1 MLFSTQKKFV
11 KIDIP
16 KTASRSYRE
25 SLWDTGYLEP
35 FGGSDSGNNRKWQHA
50 TFSELCDHEDFD
62 KAIDQNYYIHTIV
75 RNPWDRYVSFV
86 NFYLSKPDIQYF
98 RFNQVFKNPT
108 REEFHR
114 NYKAETLFK
123 KIKNNPV
130 WRTQIEYITN
140 DKGDI
145 VVENIG
151 KFEDIKNEFSNF
163 CSAVKINEK
172 IDFKHSNKSNPYI
185 TAEDIFN
192 QECIDYIA
200 EKEKPIIDMMGY
212 TY

>member
-35 FGGSDSGNNRKWQHA
+35 FGGSDSGDNRKWQHA
-50 TFSELCDHEDFD
+50 TFSEMCDHEDFD
-62 KAIDQNYYIHTIV
+62 KVIDQNYYIHTIV
-75 RNPWDRYVSFV
+75 RNPWHRYVSFV
-86 NFYLSKPDIQYF
+86 NFYLSIPGKPYL
-98 RFNQVFKNPT
+98 RFKKIFSDTTKERFQ
-108 REEFHR
+108 RQ
-114 NYKAETLFK
+114 YKAEELLK
-123 KIKNNPV
+123 KIKNNRV
-130 WRTQIEYITN
+130 WKTQIEYITN

-172 IDFKHSNKSNPYI
+172 IDFKHSNKSVPYV